1 MNDKFQAALTKV
13 FEWCD
18 SRPSYGVRTSDHSGR
33 IAIKRLKKLSTEL
46 HNLLPDEYKDHFVPY
61 FSKGK
66 SSLPV
71 ILWVALCPKRRA
83 VHNSMTI
90 GFCFAKNGSGA
101 VFGIMDSVSFS
112 QKWLPTVERS
122 PEQVE
127 AININATNYKYNN
140 AFHNPMEVVSDEIDF
155 DAIETHLIESCPTLH
170 EIIMEKFQ

>member
-1 MNDKFQAALTKV
+1 MKDGFITALARV
-13 FEWCD
+13 FEWSN

-33 IAIKRLKKLSTEL
+33 IAIKRLKRLSNEL
-46 HNLLPDEYKDHFVPY
+46 HKLLPDEYKDHFVPY

-101 VFGIMDSVSFS
+101 VFGIMDSVTFC

-122 PEQVE
+122 PEQVDL
-127 AININATNYKYNN
+127 ININANNYKYNN
-140 AFHNPMEVVSDEIDF
+140 AFHNPLDVIANAINFTEI
-155 DAIETHLIESCPTLH
+155 EEHLKYSCPLLH
-170 EIIMEKFQ
+170 DVVQEKFK

>member
-1 MNDKFQAALTKV
+1 MNDGFKTALTKV
-13 FEWCD
+13 FEWCN
-18 SRPSYGVRTSDHSGR
+18 SRPNYGVRTSDHSGR
-33 IAIKRLKKLSTEL
+33 IAIKRLKKLSIEL

-112 QKWLPTVERS
+112 QKWLPTLERS
-122 PEQVE
+122 PEKVE
-127 AININATNYKYNN
+127 SININATNYKYNN
-140 AFHNPMEVVSDEIDF
+140 AFYNPMEVVSNEIDF
-155 DAIETHLIESCPTLH
+155 DTIEERLLESCPILH
-170 EIIMEKFQ
+170 EIIMARFQ

>member
-1 MNDKFQAALTKV
+1 MKDGFITALARV
-13 FEWCD
+13 FEWSN

-33 IAIKRLKKLSTEL
+33 IAIKRLKRLSNEL
-46 HNLLPDEYKDHFVPY
+46 HKLLPDEYKDHFVPY

-101 VFGIMDSVSFS
+101 VFGIMDSVTFC

-122 PEQVE
+122 PEQVDL
-127 AININATNYKYNN
+127 ININANNYKYNN
-140 AFHNPMEVVSDEIDF
+140 AFH
-155 DAIETHLIESCPTLH
+155 
-170 EIIMEKFQ
+170 